1 MPMLRLMMWNR
12 SIDALVAQED
22 ADALTVATFECE
34 FEEFLQDT
42 PEIFEAL
49 TSYIEARSKLIPKKK
64 SR

>member
-1 MPMLRLMMWNR
+1 MEPELDQEF
-12 SIDALVAQED
+12 IDALVARED